1 MPPDSDGVRMVG
13 CSLDRLVP
21 DPDHLHKIKEAVTAT
36 HKATILA
43 TELLNLHLR
52 KCLTE
57 DPSQDFG
64 FLFNGSW
71 LLNAYNEVTHGKR
84 KVKVESSLRDTR
96 DKYMPAFQAPDRTGI
111 QQCMLYDA
119 RNLAT
124 VAATNVWLH
133 FQPRMLSHV
142 KRKFDIPEAEY
153 KALSKDDK
161 RKRKL
166 QLLQVAS
173 DMCQLPSQELKS
185 PPIFHDWVRDER
197 KRLKIEKAIG
207 QFKGDTLSYHLK
219 ARPHRFIQ
227 TMSIMSME
235 REEAGK
241 GAFALYPLRR
251 SCVPRHV
258 RFDQKALRD
267 LLGFGSSDYIKERA
281 KMRNKKQKT
290 SEGWD
295 LPPLVPQTFE
305 TVKVEVE
312 ETGQSAVSKR
322 RTKEEMKEENDEL
335 FGRILN
341 LRVAKVQRRHL
352 FDYAFTTDGVGARV
366 QMKVVS
372 KNKDLHRKPTRG
384 IWAIDE
390 LKHQY
395 RLNELHTIGIDPG
408 KRELICA
415 VDMDNPVHASTVR
428 YTQQQRLRDLRSR
441 QYADE
446 NVRERTQETKEAE
459 TGLTGYNSRSV
470 NLQTFCN
477 YCNKRHETLE
487 ACLASYATLSY
498 RKRRW
503 KTSIKTQQSEERLYK
518 RLEALKTDDRPLVLS
533 YGSWG
538 MIAGRPGAA
547 CNKGNPSCI
556 GVGLMRKLSKRFLV
570 SPTPE
575 AYTSKTCSRC
585 FGDCGPC
592 SEMEDRMGKKIRGL
606 RRCTQRDCMLF
617 LNRDKNGATNIGTN
631 FTRLFE
637 DKSPIRS
644 MTDEDLDFH
653 RASLCFECAD

>member
-1 MPPDSDGVRMVG
+1 MPPDSDGVRMIG
-13 CSLDRLVP
+13 CSLNRLVP
-21 DPDHLHKIKEAVTAT
+21 DPDHLHKIQEAVTAT

-64 FLFNGSW
+64 YLFNGSW
-71 LLNAYNEVTHGKR
+71 LLNAYNDVTHGKR

-111 QQCMLYDA
+111 QQCLLYDA

-142 KRKFDIPEAEY
+142 RRKFDIPEAEY
-153 KALSKDDK
+153 KVLSKDEK
-161 RKRKL
+161 RQRKL

-173 DMCQLPSQELKS
+173 DMCQLPSQGLKS
-185 PPIFHDWVRDER
+185 PPTFHDWIFAER
-197 KRLKIEKAIG
+197 KRLHIEEAIG
-207 QFKGDTLSYHLK
+207 QFKGDTLAYHLK
-219 ARPHRFIQ
+219 VRPHRFVR
-227 TMSIMSME
+227 TMSIMSAE
-235 REEAGK
+235 REAAGK
-241 GAFALYPLRR
+241 GAFSLYPLRR
-251 SCVPRHV
+251 SYVPRHV

-267 LLGFGSSDYIKERA
+267 LLGFGSSDYIKEKA
-281 KMRNKKQKT
+281 KQRKKKHKT
-290 SEGWD
+290 SEGEWT
-295 LPPLVPQTFE
+295 LPPLVPH
-305 TVKVEVE
+305 EVE
-312 ETGQSAVSKR
+312 ETGQSSVSKR
-322 RTKEEMKEENDEL
+322 RTKEEMKEENEEL
-335 FGRILN
+335 FSCVLD
-341 LRVAKVQRRHL
+341 LRVAKVQRRQL

-366 QMKVVS
+366 QMKAVS
-372 KNKDLHRKPTRG
+372 SNKDAHRKPTRG

-395 RLNELHTIGIDPG
+395 RLNEVHTIGIDPG
-408 KRELICA
+408 KRELIRA
-415 VDMDNPVHASTVR
+415 VDMDDPIKSSTVR

-446 NVRERTQETKEAE
+446 NARERTQETKEAE

-470 NLQTFCN
+470 DLQTFCD
-477 YCNKRHETLE
+477 YCNKRHGTLE
-487 ACLASYATLSY
+487 ACLASYATLPY

-503 KTSIKTQQSEERLYK
+503 KTFIKTQQSEERLYK
-518 RLEALKTDDRPLVLS
+518 RLEALKTDDRPLVLA

-575 AYTSKTCSRC
+575 AYTSKTCSKC

-592 SEMEDRMGKKIRGL
+592 FETEDRMGKKIRGL

-631 FTRLFE
+631 FKRLFE
-637 DKSPIRS
+637 DKPVIRS
-644 MTDEDLDFH
+644 MTDEDLAFH